1 MNKLRINKMGI
12 LSVAKIYA
20 LIMLV
25 VSLIISIPYGLFVM
39 FFGAAMMSAGGEGG
53 ILGGGGGII
62 AGLLLM
68 IGIPIFYGAFGFV
81 FGAIG
86 ALIYN
91 IFAGIAGGIEI
102 EVENIH

>member
-1 MNKLRINKMGI
+1 MNKLRINKLGI
-12 LSVAKIYA
+12 LSVAKMYA

-25 VSLIISIPYGLFVM
+25 VSLLISIPYGLFIM
-39 FFGAAMMSAGGEGG
+39 FFGAAMMSTGGRSGLAAGGGS
-53 ILGGGGGII
+53 IVL
-62 AGLLLM
+62 GLLFM
-68 IGIPIFYGAFGFV
+68 IGIPIFYGAIGFV

-91 IFAGIAGGIEI
+91 IFAGIVGGIEI

>member
-1 MNKLRINKMGI
+1 MSKLRINKLGI
-12 LSVAKIYA
+12 LSIAKMYA

-25 VSLIISIPYGLFVM
+25 VSLLISIPYGFFIM
-39 FFGAAMMSAGGEGG
+39 FFGAAMMSAGGRGG
-53 ILGGGGGII
+53 LAAGGGSIVL
-62 AGLLLM
+62 GLLFM
-68 IGIPIFYGAFGFV
+68 IGIPIFYGAIGFV

-91 IFAGIAGGIEI
+91 IFAGIVGGIEI